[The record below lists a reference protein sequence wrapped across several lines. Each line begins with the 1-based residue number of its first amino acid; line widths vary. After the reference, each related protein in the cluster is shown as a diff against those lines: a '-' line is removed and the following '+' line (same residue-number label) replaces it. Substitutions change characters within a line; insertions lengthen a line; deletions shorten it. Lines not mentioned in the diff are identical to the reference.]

1 MGMRP
6 ITLKRF
12 RPAGRTARA
21 AFCAG
26 LVLLAGAATAGEL
39 VHRVRTWTGP
49 EKTRIVLDLSGPA
62 AYRLERDG
70 AGARVVLP
78 GAAFAQAGAERID
91 DGRVAALARRDAPD
105 GAVLEIG
112 LADAAGCRH
121 FALPAAD
128 GRPARIVVDV
138 RMEAAPPPR
147 PRAAG
152 APVPARAETLV
163 VMVDAGHG
171 GQDPGAIRGGLRE
184 KDVTL
189 DLALR
194 LAALLDAE
202 PGLRAVLTRDDDR
215 TLRLAERVRLAEAA
229 RADLFVSLHANTA
242 DDAGLRGLMAYFL
255 APERAADRR
264 ERDLED
270 PRRAA
275 DLLGVAGDAAGDPDV
290 LPILMDL
297 RRVSVQDRSRNL
309 AERILAAA
317 RRSDTLE
324 ARMVRQEEYHVLQSL
339 AMPSALVETAY
350 LTNPDDRALLGS
362 PAGRE
367 AIARVLRDGIADYAR
382 ARRGESP
389 HAGTSWSTWYEV
401 RRGDNL
407 WDLARRHGTSV
418 REILERNHMDS
429 DRLAVGQTLT
439 LP

>member
-6 ITLKRF
+6 ILRNRL
-12 RPAGRTARA
+12 RPASRPARA
-21 AFCAG
+21 ACCVV
-26 LVLLAGAATAGEL
+26 LLLLAGAATAGE
-39 VHRVRTWTGP
+39 VVQRVRTWTGP

-62 AYRLERDG
+62 AYRLEQDD
-70 AGARVVLP
+70 AGTRIVLP
-78 GAAFAQAGAERID
+78 GAAFARAGDVRLD
-91 DGRVAALARRDAPD
+91 DGRVGVLARRDAAE

-112 LADAAGCRH
+112 LADGAGCRH

-138 RMEAAPPPR
+138 RPGTATPPR
-147 PRAAG
+147 PAAIA
-152 APVPARAETLV
+152 APAPARPETLV

-171 GQDPGAIRGGLRE
+171 GQDPGAIRGGVRE

-194 LAALLDAE
+194 LATLLDDE

-242 DDAGLRGLMAYFL
+242 EDAGVRGLTAYFL
-255 APERAADRR
+255 APERARDRR
-264 ERDLED
+264 DRDLED

-275 DLLGVAGDAAGDPDV
+275 DLLGVSGAAADDPDV

-297 RRVSVQDRSRNL
+297 RQVSVLDRSREL

-317 RRSDTLE
+317 RRSGTLE

-339 AMPSALVETAY
+339 AMPSALIETAY

-367 AIARVLRDGIADYAR
+367 AIAEVLRDGIVDFAR
-382 ARRGESP
+382 ARRGETP
-389 HAGTSWSTWYEV
+389 HAVSSWSTWYKV
-401 RRGDNL
+401 RRGDTL
-407 WDLARRHGTSV
+407 WELARRHGTSV